1 MSTTLRYPIVA
12 QDHVQGP
19 TDAPIALVEYGD
31 YQCPHC
37 ARAHPIVKQL
47 QRRFGEQLCVVFRNF
62 PLTEIHRRALHAAQA
77 AESVGAQLG
86 DDGYWRMH
94 DAIFEHQQDS
104 AIALSDGRLAEYGA
118 SVGADPAVIARDLE
132 SGAFVDRIQA
142 DFAGGVRSGVNG
154 TPTFFV
160 NAERYDGDWT
170 DVDTFAR
177 DLTRQAGERAPRAER
192 KAPKSDVGVTPPP

>member
-1 MSTTLRYPIVA
+1 MSTMLHFPITA

-19 TDAPIALVEYGD
+19 PDAPITLVEYGD
-31 YQCPHC
+31 YQCPYC
-37 ARAHPIVKQL
+37 AQAYPILKQL
-47 QRRFGEQLCVVFRNF
+47 QRRFGERMRLVFRNF
-62 PLTEIHRRALHAAQA
+62 PLTEIHRHALHAAQA

-86 DDGYWRMH
+86 NDAYWRMH
-94 DAIFEHQQDS
+94 DTIYEHQKDS
-104 AIALSDGRLAEYGA
+104 PDALSAKSLSQCGEL
-118 SVGADPAVIARDLE
+118 VGADPAVILRDIE

-160 NAERYDGDWT
+160 NGERYDGDWT

-177 DLTRQAGERAPRAER
+177 DLTRQSGDRASVAAKAPQTTHQPRA
-192 KAPKSDVGVTPPP
+192 